1 MRLHTLQPL
10 SWNWLIF
17 SFMYRARIALENY
30 VQPRVAFQFTHGDQI
45 ISLVGEW
52 EKKKGKQK
60 HKKNYNTAIKCAVC
74 VEEVATAKLV
84 SLFIS
89 QIALTRQRWSSSIFS
104 FILLPPSWWAEENCV
119 IKNSAVVC
127 CCCNCRARRERE
139 GSGEKSESE

>member
-1 MRLHTLQPL
+1 
-10 SWNWLIF
+10 
-17 SFMYRARIALENY
+17 MYKARIALENY
-30 VQPRVAFQFTHGDQI
+30 ARPRVAFQFTHGDQI
-45 ISLVGEW
+45 ISLAREW

-60 HKKNYNTAIKCAVC
+60 HKKNNSNTAIKCAVC

-104 FILLPPSWWAEENCV
+104 FYLLPPSDEQKKIVWLK
-119 IKNSAVVC
+119 IPLSSAVV
-127 CCCNCRARRERE
+127 AIAERRERE